1 MEELYKQ
8 AIMRAV
14 DECND
19 LELLDLV
26 WKLLDDAAPN
36 TPDPVEPITLEV
48 KCNANYSR
56 NQRQRRDV
64 PLCVLRS
71 AEHPKKNT
79 GKMGAWRAE
88 LPGVCGGADSLQSA
102 A

>member
-1 MEELYKQ
+1 MEETYKQ

-19 LELLDLV
+19 MELLDFV
-26 WKLLDDAAPN
+26 WMLLDDAA
-36 TPDPVEPITLEV
+36 TSPDPVEPTKLEV
-48 KCNANYSR
+48 RCNANYQR
-56 NQRQRRDV
+56 DQRQHRPVTNQIRGGAW
-64 PLCVLRS
+64 RS
-71 AEHPKKNT
+71 APHHAVVGNR
-79 GKMGAWRAE
+79 RAE